1 MGQILMQLLSVMRR
15 EASSTRD
22 PIRLEPFCTSWRTTR
37 MSGGQRPGM
46 IQQLLDKGAS
56 IEAKKGK
63 AEQTPLM
70 TAAGSGHLAV
80 VETLLLNGASVE
92 AKHNEGTS
100 VLDMAW
106 HNKELGALL
115 KDVNAKRGRGT
126 TGSGRL

>member
-1 MGQILMQLLSVMRR
+1 MGQILMQLRSVMRR
-15 EASSTRD
+15 EASSSRD
-22 PIRLEPFCTSWRTTR
+22 PYDWSPLHILANNKDEW
-37 MSGGQRPGM
+37 GQRPGM

-63 AEQTPLM
+63 AEQTPRM
-70 TAAGSGHLAV
+70 TAAGSGHLAA

-92 AKHNEGTS
+92 AKNNEGTS

-106 HNKELGALL
+106 HNKELGALI
-115 KDVNAKRGRGT
+115 KNVNVKRGRGT